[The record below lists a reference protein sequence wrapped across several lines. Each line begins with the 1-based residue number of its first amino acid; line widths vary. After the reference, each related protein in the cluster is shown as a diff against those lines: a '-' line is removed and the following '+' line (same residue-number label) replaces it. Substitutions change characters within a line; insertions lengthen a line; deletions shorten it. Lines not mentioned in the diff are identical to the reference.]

1 MKCSQCG
8 GEKFIETQLWGY
20 DFSYGQM
27 TVEVYLCVECG
38 HHELFNKTLA
48 EKYRALCK
56 EIEDIKTKI
65 ITLEKA
71 IDQFNYVVSK
81 YDDETKKLITKSNNL
96 DITIREQKE
105 LMKQIEVRNKDR
117 EKNLPKRPRKEEA
130 ELSQL
135 YSRLKQL
142 EKEKAGYKE
151 I

>member
-65 ITLEKA
+65 IPLEKA
-71 IDQFNYVVSK
+71 IEQFNYVVSK